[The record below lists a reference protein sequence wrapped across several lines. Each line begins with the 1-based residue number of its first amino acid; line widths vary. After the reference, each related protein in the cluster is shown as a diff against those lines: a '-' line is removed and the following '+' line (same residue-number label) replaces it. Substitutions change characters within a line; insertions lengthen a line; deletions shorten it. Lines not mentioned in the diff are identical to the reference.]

1 MTRKGTARIALGGEE
16 TSHAVHCLF
25 AMPGNLSFHIADASL
40 RAAEERVCALVRE
53 AGGRALLVGGSVRD
67 AALGRGAVDL
77 DIEVYGI
84 EPNPLIQLLSRH
96 FSLDLVGKAFG
107 VVKLRGVPIDISL
120 PRREAKVGSGHRG
133 FSVDSDPRMSP
144 EEAARRRDFTI
155 NAIAFDPLRNEII
168 DPYGGL
174 ADLERGILR
183 HTSEQFGE
191 DPLRVLRG
199 MQFVARF
206 DLDVAPE
213 TLAVCREIEPEGLPR
228 ERIFDEWR
236 KLLLQGHRLSRG
248 LEFIRACDWLRYF
261 PELEP
266 MLGCEQN
273 RTWHPEGD
281 VWTHVLHCLDFF
293 AAHRIGDAREDFVV
307 GLAVLCHDL
316 GKPATTV
323 LRDGKICARGHAR
336 VGEDVTRRFLAR
348 MTEEKALVEEVVAL
362 VGAHLSPRQLYE
374 ADAGDAAI
382 RRLARR
388 VGRID
393 RLVRVAR
400 ADQMGR
406 PPVNNAGFP
415 PGEWL
420 LERARALA
428 IESSAPEPLVQGRH
442 LLGLGMQPGP
452 GVGAILDACYEAQ
465 IDGRFASAEEGVAFA
480 RRLLR
485 KANQTEP

>member
-1 MTRKGTARIALGGEE
+1 
-16 TSHAVHCLF
+16 
-25 AMPGNLSFHIADASL
+25 MPRDFSFHIEDASL

-120 PRREAKVGSGHRG
+120 PRREAKVGRGHRG
-133 FSVDSDPRMSP
+133 FSVDSDPWMSP

-155 NAIAFDPLRNEII
+155 NAVAFDPLRNEVI

-183 HTSEQFGE
+183 HTSDQFDE

-206 DLDVAPE
+206 DLDAAPE
-213 TLAVCREIEPEGLPR
+213 TLEVCRAIEPEGLAR
-228 ERIFDEWR
+228 ERIFEEWR
-236 KLLLQGHRLSRG
+236 KLLLQGQQLSRG

-266 MLGCEQN
+266 MIGCEQN

-281 VWTHVLHCLDFF
+281 VWTHILRCLDFF
-293 AAHRIGDAREDFVV
+293 AAHRIGNPREDFVV

-336 VGEDVTRRFLAR
+336 VGEDVTRQFLAR
-348 MTEEKALVEEVVAL
+348 LTEEKALIEEVVAL

-374 ADAGDAAI
+374 GKAGDAAI

-393 RLVRVAR
+393 RLVRVAW

-406 PPVNNAGFP
+406 PPLQASSFA

-420 LERARALA
+420 LERARALE
-428 IESSAPEPLVQGRH
+428 IESRPPEPLVQGRH
-442 LLGLGMQPGP
+442 LLALGMEPGP
-452 GVGAILDACYEAQ
+452 GIGTILDACYEAQ
-465 IDGRFASAEEGVAFA
+465 IEGRFTSADEGLAFA
-480 RRLLR
+480 KRLLR
-485 KANQTEP
+485 QAD